1 MVIFVWLAAS
11 WLPGFELFSD
21 RTLKSNHFHFPQFV
35 VRHYRKTNHIMA
47 YFAVNIYTYVCT
59 SVHSNLRTFL
69 TISLSLSL
77 FSSPC
82 PRGVFRD
89 LFVCVYNWNYYLFF
103 NRTEFK
109 KKCYQAYS
117 VSSNYKETL
126 SYILLLLLLG
136 QRHES

>member
-103 NRTEFK
+103 NRTELK
-109 KKCYQAYS
+109 KKM
-117 VSSNYKETL
+117 
-126 SYILLLLLLG
+126 LLGLLG
-136 QRHES
+136 QLKLQRNTFLHSSSTSSWSAS